1 MISLKR
7 NINSKINKSRINKE
21 QWSWIM
27 YDWANSAYG
36 IIVTTAVLPVYFK
49 SVAANNGVSAASS
62 TAFWGYANSFSTLL
76 VSLLAPFLGAL
87 ADYPNFKKR
96 LLSLFCWLGIVMT
109 VGLAFVPEAQWQLL
123 LLVYIFSAIGY
134 SVSNLFYDSFL
145 TDVANDS
152 QMNKISTHGYAF
164 GYLGGVLAFILFLV
178 LQLTSGFG
186 QLDGTG
192 IARWSFIIAA
202 AWWLIFYLP
211 LQKNVTQKYSVE
223 PTKAPFKGSFKRVFQ
238 TIKHIK
244 QYKQVAWFLVAYF
257 FYIDGV
263 DTIFTMATAIG
274 LDIGIKTTELMIVML
289 VVQLIAVPFSILFGW
304 LADKTSTRKGILLGI
319 IVYLLICVYALR
331 LQTSFDFWVLA
342 ILVGTSQGGL
352 QALSRSYFGQI
363 IPKESGSE
371 FYGFLNILGKFSAVM
386 GPFIVAIVTQ
396 MTGKSTIGAASLS
409 VLFLVGLVI
418 FAILPKLSKD

>member
-1 MISLKR
+1 MK
-7 NINSKINKSRINKE
+7 INKE

-49 SVAANNGVSAASS
+49 SMATSNHISAASS
-62 TAFWGYANSFSTLL
+62 TAYWGYANSFSTLL

-87 ADYPNFKKR
+87 ADYPHFKKR

-109 VGLAFVPEAQWQLL
+109 VGLAFVPSTQWQLL
-123 LLVYIFSAIGY
+123 LIVYIFSAIGY
-134 SVSNLFYDSFL
+134 SASNLFYDSFL
-145 TDVANDS
+145 TDVAEDE
-152 QMNKISTHGYAF
+152 QMNKISTYGYAY
-164 GYLGGVLAFILFLV
+164 GYLGGVIAFILFLI

-186 QLDGTG
+186 TLDGAG
-192 IARWSFIIAA
+192 IARWSFMIAA
-202 AWWLIFYLP
+202 IWWLVFYLP
-211 LQKNVTQKYSVE
+211 LQRNVNQKYSVK
-223 PTKAPFKGSFKRVFQ
+223 PTTSPLNGSFKRVFQ

-274 LDIGIKTTELMIVML
+274 LDIGIKITELMIVML
-289 VVQLIAVPFSILFGW
+289 FVQLIAVPFSILFGW

-319 IVYLLICVYALR
+319 FVYLLICLYALN
-331 LQTSFDFWVLA
+331 LKTSFDFWVLA
-342 ILVGTSQGGL
+342 FLVGTSQGGL
-352 QALSRSYFGQI
+352 QALSRSYFGKI

-371 FYGFLNILGKFSAVM
+371 FYGFYNILGKFSAVM
-386 GPFIVAIVTQ
+386 GPFIVAVVTQ

-409 VLFLVGLVI
+409 ILFLVGLVL
-418 FAILPKLSKD
+418 FAILPKLTNNK

>member
-1 MISLKR
+1 
-7 NINSKINKSRINKE
+7 
-21 QWSWIM
+21 M

-49 SVAANNGVSAASS
+49 SMATSNHISAASS
-62 TAFWGYANSFSTLL
+62 TAYWGYANSFSTLL

-87 ADYPNFKKR
+87 ADYPHFKKR

-109 VGLAFVPEAQWQLL
+109 VGLAFVPSTQWQLL
-123 LLVYIFSAIGY
+123 LIVYIFSAIGY
-134 SVSNLFYDSFL
+134 SASNLFYDSFL
-145 TDVANDS
+145 TDVAEDE
-152 QMNKISTHGYAF
+152 QMNKISTYGYAY
-164 GYLGGVLAFILFLV
+164 GYLGGVIAFILFLI

-186 QLDGTG
+186 TLDGAG
-192 IARWSFIIAA
+192 IARWSFMIAA
-202 AWWLIFYLP
+202 IWWLVFYLP
-211 LQKNVTQKYSVE
+211 LQRNVNQKYSVK
-223 PTKAPFKGSFKRVFQ
+223 PTTSPLNGSFKRVFQ

-274 LDIGIKTTELMIVML
+274 LDIGIKITELMIVML
-289 VVQLIAVPFSILFGW
+289 FVQLIAVPFSILFGW

-319 IVYLLICVYALR
+319 FVYLLICLYALN
-331 LQTSFDFWVLA
+331 LKTSFDFWVLA
-342 ILVGTSQGGL
+342 FLVGTSQGGL
-352 QALSRSYFGQI
+352 QALSRSYFGKI

-371 FYGFLNILGKFSAVM
+371 FYGFYNILGKFSAVM
-386 GPFIVAIVTQ
+386 GPFIVAVVTQ

-409 VLFLVGLVI
+409 ILFLVGLVL
-418 FAILPKLSKD
+418 FAILPKLTNNK